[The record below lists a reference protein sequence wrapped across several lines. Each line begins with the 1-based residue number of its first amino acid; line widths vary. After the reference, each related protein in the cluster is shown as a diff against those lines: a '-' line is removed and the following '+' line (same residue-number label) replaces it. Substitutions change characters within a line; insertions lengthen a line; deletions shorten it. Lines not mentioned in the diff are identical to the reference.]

1 MRKDYTL
8 DIDKKSKW
16 VIYSAGAIE
25 NYLPFRL
32 EECGMFCAKGDF
44 FTEGEDIPN
53 YLLMY
58 TVSGAGYCHYNDKKQ
73 LLEPNTAIL
82 INCKNQF
89 YVKTLEKEWNYYWF
103 HFSGIAMEQY
113 YGYISDK
120 LVQIQL
126 EADNREITNDFEEL
140 LGLQEVLDLQQSYL
154 VSNILSNILTCLIRN
169 KDLGEE
175 KRAEDA
181 GRNVI
186 KSIKTYIE
194 DHYSEEVSLEVL
206 AEKVHL
212 SKHYMIKRFKS
223 VTGETPYNY
232 LLNYRISQAK
242 IMLRISDYSI
252 SEIAEKIGF
261 ASLNNFIIQFKRKE
275 NITPRAYREKQSA
288 QIKDL
293 L

>member
-1 MRKDYTL
+1 M
-8 DIDKKSKW
+8 
-16 VIYSAGAIE
+16 
-25 NYLPFRL
+25 
-32 EECGMFCAKGDF
+32 
-44 FTEGEDIPN
+44 
-53 YLLMY
+53 
-58 TVSGAGYCHYNDKKQ
+58 
-73 LLEPNTAIL
+73 
-82 INCKNQF
+82 
-89 YVKTLEKEWNYYWF
+89 
-103 HFSGIAMEQY
+103 
-113 YGYISDK
+113 
-120 LVQIQL
+120 
-126 EADNREITNDFEEL
+126 
-140 LGLQEVLDLQQSYL
+140 
-154 VSNILSNILTCLIRN
+154 
-169 KDLGEE
+169 
-175 KRAEDA
+175 
-181 GRNVI
+181 
-186 KSIKTYIE
+186 
-194 DHYSEEVSLEVL
+194 L